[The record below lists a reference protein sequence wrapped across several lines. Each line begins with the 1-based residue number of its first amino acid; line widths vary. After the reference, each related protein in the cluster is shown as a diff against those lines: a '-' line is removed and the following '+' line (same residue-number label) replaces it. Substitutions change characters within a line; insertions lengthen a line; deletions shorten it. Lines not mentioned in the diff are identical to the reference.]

1 MCDTERKDITYL
13 GPFHHQHKLKI
24 REIQSMKYMD
34 SDSGPFYLSNEEKE
48 TKRLDKISGDKK
60 KKNYTQ
66 SQLKNLR

>member
-1 MCDTERKDITYL
+1 
-13 GPFHHQHKLKI
+13 
-24 REIQSMKYMD
+24 MKYMD